1 MNELTP
7 RSAGQDAAVR
17 PDELSPANLTSSEL
31 ASIGLTA
38 DDLTPELLA
47 ALEETRQLLAAA
59 QLPEPPAHLVRR
71 WHAAL
76 DELPMPV
83 AAEPSCP
90 AAQPSYLS
98 DDQRWHPRS
107 RRLAGRRSVRW
118 GGGVLAMAAAAAVL
132 ALVLP
137 GVAVG
142 PAVPPDHAAAPAIPD
157 APAAQALT
165 SRDLPVGGQDFGPL
179 ADPARRAGCLARA
192 GAPGLG
198 VLGARQVSW
207 SGRPAVLLVL
217 PTEVPGQLR
226 MLVVSPD
233 CGPDRAEV
241 LADLPVGR

>member
-7 RSAGQDAAVR
+7 RSAEQDAAVR
-17 PDELSPANLTSSEL
+17 HDELSPANLTSGEL
-31 ASIGLTA
+31 ASIGLTS

-47 ALEETRQLLAAA
+47 ALEETRQLLAVA

-83 AAEPSCP
+83 ATDPSRR
-90 AAQPSYLS
+90 S
-98 DDQRWHPRS
+98 DDQRWRPRA

-118 GGGVLAMAAAAAVL
+118 GGALLAMAAAVVAL
-132 ALVLP
+132 ALP

-142 PAVPPDHAAAPAIPD
+142 PAVPPEHAPFPATPGAPTV
-157 APAAQALT
+157 QALT
-165 SRDLPVGGQDFGPL
+165 SKDLPVGGQDYGPL

-192 GAPGLG
+192 GATGLS
-198 VLGARQVSW
+198 VLGARQVNW

-217 PTEVPGQLR
+217 PTEVLGQLR

>member
-7 RSAGQDAAVR
+7 RSAEQDAAVR

-59 QLPEPPAHLVRR
+59 QLPAPPAHLVRR

-83 AAEPSCP
+83 AAEPRCP
-90 AAQPSYLS
+90 AAEPRCPA
-98 DDQRWHPRS
+98 DDQRWHPRP

-118 GGGVLAMAAAAAVL
+118 GGGVLAMAAAAAVVV
-132 ALVLP
+132 LVLP

-142 PAVPPDHAAAPAIPD
+142 PAVPPGHAAAPATPD

-165 SRDLPVGGQDFGPL
+165 RRDLPVGGRDFGPL

-192 GAPGLG
+192 GAPGLS

-207 SGRPAVLLVL
+207 SGRPGVLLVL
-217 PTEVPGQLR
+217 PTRVPGQLR

>member
-7 RSAGQDAAVR
+7 RSAEQDTAVR
-17 PDELSPANLTSSEL
+17 HDELSPANLTGPEL
-31 ASIGLTA
+31 ASIGLTP

-47 ALEETRQLLAAA
+47 ALEETRQLLAVA
-59 QLPEPPAHLVRR
+59 QLPEPPAGLVHR

-83 AAEPSCP
+83 AADPSFP
-90 AAQPSYLS
+90 A
-98 DDQRWHPRS
+98 DDQRCSPRA
-107 RRLAGRRSVRW
+107 RRPAGRRSVRW
-118 GGGVLAMAAAAAVL
+118 GSGLLAMAAAAAVVAL
-132 ALVLP
+132 ALP
-137 GVAVG
+137 GAAVN
-142 PAVPPDHAAAPAIPD
+142 PAEHAAAPGT
-157 APAAQALT
+157 PAAPTTQALT
-165 SRDLPVGGQDFGPL
+165 SKDLPVGGQDYGPL

-192 GAPGLG
+192 GAAELS

-233 CGPDRAEV
+233 CGPGGAEV